1 MLIGQMIGR
10 WGNFVNIEAYGG
22 PTELPWHMG
31 IYAYV
36 DGVRQ
41 YMEVHP
47 TFLYESLWNLLGFAL
62 LVQIAR
68 RWRKFDGQMFLSYF
82 AWYGVGRGFIEGLRT
97 DSLYLFGTSIRVSQ
111 LFGFATAAIAIVLLV
126 INLGFRNHDPA
137 KLWVNQMKR
146 RARRVAL
153 VYPAGVPAAEKWL
166 KAQKKSLEQEFAKTE
181 EYALPKGTPAEE
193 TAELVASLK
202 AREDLSEVRQ
212 PKAGK

>member
-1 MLIGQMIGR
+1 M
-10 WGNFVNIEAYGG
+10 
-22 PTELPWHMG
+22 
-31 IYAYV
+31 
-36 DGVRQ
+36 
-41 YMEVHP
+41 
-47 TFLYESLWNLLGFAL
+47 
-62 LVQIAR
+62 QIAR

-97 DSLYLFGTSIRVSQ
+97 DSLYLFATPIRVSQ
-111 LFGFATAAIAIVLLV
+111 LLGFASAAVAIVLLV
-126 INLGFRNHDPA
+126 VNLGFRNHDPA

-153 VYPAGVPAAEKWL
+153 VYPAGVPAEAEV
-166 KAQKKSLEQEFAKTE
+166 ARGPEEEPGEEFAKTE

-212 PKAGK
+212 PKAGR

>member
-1 MLIGQMIGR
+1 M
-10 WGNFVNIEAYGG
+10 
-22 PTELPWHMG
+22 
-31 IYAYV
+31 
-36 DGVRQ
+36 
-41 YMEVHP
+41 
-47 TFLYESLWNLLGFAL
+47 
-62 LVQIAR
+62 
-68 RWRKFDGQMFLSYF
+68 
-82 AWYGVGRGFIEGLRT
+82 
-97 DSLYLFGTSIRVSQ
+97 SQ

-126 INLGFRNHDPA
+126 INLGFRKHDPA

-212 PKAGK
+212 PKAGN